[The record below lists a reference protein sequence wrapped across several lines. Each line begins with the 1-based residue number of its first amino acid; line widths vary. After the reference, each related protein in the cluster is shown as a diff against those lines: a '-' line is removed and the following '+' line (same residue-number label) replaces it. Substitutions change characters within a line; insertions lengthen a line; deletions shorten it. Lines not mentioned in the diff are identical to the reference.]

1 MIDLVAPF
9 LTAVDS
15 FSKEVIKQDL
25 KHIEMENFHIY
36 LIKYEKYTVVFFSDI
51 EDDTV
56 PRIVKSLGDIINSY
70 LKDIDPNIIA
80 IENNKILEEI
90 RKKADELLI
99 KNPPSIHFIQ
109 SLTLS
114 VSQAIDG
121 FKKYTSLNVKEV
133 KPSRTKFSL
142 ISRMKKAISS
152 PPSIKEL
159 IQLTYDG
166 KFEKVVELAQGNIK
180 DTENVDYI
188 KSLYVY
194 AGLVL
199 NTFDPKV
206 KAPSL
211 DDIYSVTME
220 INDDLFRE
228 ILIAKINGFIK
239 LGSYN
244 DVREIILNNKNVIKA
259 LVSEDSVRAKVFQ
272 IIITPPYDTELLQFL
287 KNKFEGVSEYLFAF
301 NFEMIEVLKIFFSK
315 PKSIDSWL
323 KQIAIARNLYDNTK
337 NPIAKSIYGHLIF
350 FYNFWGLLLPDLSE
364 SDGKNII
371 DTLEQ
376 FWTEEIFPTIK
387 NSMPG
392 DNRHKAV
399 LVYFALGSIINIA
412 LTLYSDKAKEIAK
425 RHRDEAVFSLEW
437 ILSIGNANR
446 ENLDMYFTSASSI
459 LAATA
464 RILWE
469 NGEVSRD
476 IPKLVYKFTKENI
489 EKFWT
494 LNAYHYAHIY
504 IALLESLGYSLL
516 SLPKDS
522 GIRRSLLE
530 QIASGIEIAA
540 QKFPDNQLM
549 QYLIMPEAIKFYYAS
564 GSEFGKNKADEI
576 IKLFEGKLSPFM
588 NKYILS
594 IRSRFNQ

>member
-15 FSKEVIKQDL
+15 FSQEVIKQDL

-36 LIKYEKYTVVFFSDI
+36 LIKYEKFTVVFFSDI

-56 PRIVKSLGDIINSY
+56 PRIVENLGEIIKSNLDN
-70 LKDIDPNIIA
+70 IDTEVV
-80 IENNKILEEI
+80 IENSEI
-90 RKKADELLI
+90 IKEISRKAEELLV
-99 KNPPSIHFIQ
+99 KNPPSINFIK

-114 VSQAIDG
+114 VSQAVDG
-121 FKKYTSLNVKEV
+121 IRDDTKLKIKDV
-133 KPSRTKFSL
+133 KPSRSKFSL
-142 ISRMKKAISS
+142 ISRVKKVIRS
-152 PPSIKEL
+152 PPSIEEL
-159 IQLTYDG
+159 LQLTYSG
-166 KFEKVVELAQGNIK
+166 NFQKVIELTQGNIK
-180 DTENVDYI
+180 DIENMDLI
-188 KSLYVY
+188 KSLYVN
-194 AGLVL
+194 AGLIL

-211 DDIYSVTME
+211 DEIYSTAIE

-244 DVREIILNNKNVIKA
+244 DVREITIKNKQKIKE
-259 LVSEDSVRAKVFQ
+259 LINEESIRSKVFQ
-272 IIITPPYDTELLQFL
+272 VIITPPYDTELLHIL
-287 KNKFEGVSEYLFAF
+287 KNKFDGVSEYLYAF
-301 NFEMIEVLKIFFSK
+301 NYEMIEVLKIFFAK

-323 KQIAIARNLYDNTK
+323 KQIAIAKNLYEKAT

-364 SDGKNII
+364 SDGQHII
-371 DTLEQ
+371 ETLER

-387 NSMPG
+387 NAAPG

-412 LTLYSDKAKEIAK
+412 LSLHADKAKEIARK
-425 RHRDEAVFSLEW
+425 HRDEAVFSLEW
-437 ILSIGNANR
+437 ILSIGKANR

-469 NGEVSRD
+469 NGEISKD
-476 IPKLVYKFTKENI
+476 IPKLVYKFTEENI

-504 IALLESLGYSLL
+504 IALLESLGYTLL
-516 SLPKDS
+516 RLPKDS
-522 GIRRSLLE
+522 GIRRSLME
-530 QIASGIEIAA
+530 RIASGIEIAA

-564 GSEFGKNKADEI
+564 GSEYGRTKADEI
-576 IKLFEGKLSPFM
+576 IKQYEGKLSPFM
-588 NKYILS
+588 TKYIES
-594 IRSRFNQ
+594 IKERFRD